1 MSDRF
6 LEEIEAIKKE
16 KLKIEQSIPDRLAEL
31 SKKYKV
37 EIERLTMSLLNHQEA
52 YKKKTAESNEFQARV
67 RQLAEEIFDIKRHYE
82 GMLLKHDLALQQQA
96 EQFQE
101 QSKHV
106 HEQLSIQQNEHSI
119 L

>member
-16 KLKIEQSIPDRLAEL
+16 KLKVEQSIPERLAEL

-37 EIERLTMSLLNHQEA
+37 EIERLTMSLVNHQEA

-67 RQLAEEIFDIKRHYE
+67 RKLAEEIFDIKHHYE
-82 GMLLKHDLALQQQA
+82 GLMLKHDLALQQQQ
-96 EQFQE
+96 EQFNE
-101 QSKHV
+101 QTK
-106 HEQLSIQQNEHSI
+106 QLNE
-119 L
+119 